1 MNDQAN
7 TVVFSSGKATAL
19 NAIYDVID
27 SLGLIAEHINSERGV
42 ILVRTPDHTHL
53 RITVDTVF
61 PSKKTKVGIISP
73 QECDWDRVIIDE
85 LSSIL
90 TNSHNTGKDIS

>member
-1 MNDQAN
+1 MSDQVN
-7 TVVFSSGKATAL
+7 TVVFSSEKATVL

-27 SLGLIAEHINSERGV
+27 SLGLIADHINSERGV
-42 ILVRTPDHTHL
+42 VLVRTPDRTQI
-53 RITVDTVF
+53 RIMVDTVF

-73 QECDWDRVIIDE
+73 QECDWSQIIIDE

-90 TNSHNTGKDIS
+90 TNSHNIKEDTL